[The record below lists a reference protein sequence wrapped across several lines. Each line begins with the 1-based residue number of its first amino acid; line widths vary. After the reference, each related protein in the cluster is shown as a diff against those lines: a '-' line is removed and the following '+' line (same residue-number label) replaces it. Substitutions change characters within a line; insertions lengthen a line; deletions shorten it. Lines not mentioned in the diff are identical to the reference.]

1 VNLFEG
7 RVGDTEATIEETALG
22 RLRVAANIN
31 AEPGSAV
38 WVAIRPEKI
47 RLDRYEAAVAQ
58 PAAENGVVATVV
70 DIGYLGD
77 LSLYRLRTEAGV
89 PLQAAIANT
98 GPLTARAIGWNERV
112 WLSFAPEAAVV
123 LTR

>member
-1 VNLFEG
+1 
-7 RVGDTEATIEETALG
+7 
-22 RLRVAANIN
+22 
-31 AEPGSAV
+31 
-38 WVAIRPEKI
+38 
-47 RLDRYEAAVAQ
+47 
-58 PAAENGVVATVV
+58 VV

-89 PLQAAIANT
+89 LLQAAIANT
-98 GPLTARAIGWNERV
+98 GPPTARAIGWNDKV

>member
-1 VNLFEG
+1 DVRCDG
-7 RVGDTEATIEETALG
+7 
-22 RLRVAANIN
+22 
-31 AEPGSAV
+31 EPGRAGCA
-38 WVAIRPEKI
+38 AIRTEKL
-47 RLDRYEAAVAQ
+47 RLDRDEAAAVAQ
-58 PAAENGVVATVV
+58 SGAENGVVATVV
-70 DIGYLGD
+70 DIGYLGN

-98 GPLTARAIGWNERV
+98 GPLTARAIGWNERG

>member
-1 VNLFEG
+1 
-7 RVGDTEATIEETALG
+7 VGQ
-22 RLRVAANIN
+22 LRVAGGIA
-31 AEPGSAV
+31 AEAGNTV
-38 WVAIRPEKI
+38 WVAVRPEKI
-47 RLDRYEAAVAQ
+47 RLERYEAAQAERPETQNAVA
-58 PAAENGVVATVV
+58 ATVV

-89 PLQAAIANT
+89 LLQAAIANT
-98 GPLTARAIGWNERV
+98 GPLTARTIGLNDKV